1 MTPHEREV
9 MQMALETAEQIASAD
24 YRYWEELASLGGFER
39 WARSRVNHIAEA
51 LRTALAQ
58 PEKEWVGL
66 TDEEITECLQDVA
79 QAQFIKREGTTP
91 QRISRTIEAKLKEKN
106 T

>member
-1 MTPHEREV
+1 MTDREV
-9 MQMALETAEQIASAD
+9 MQMALDALVSSTGELHL
-24 YRYWEELASLGGFER
+24 RLASPTDMQL
-39 WARSRVNHIAEA
+39 VKNHKAIQA

>member
-1 MTPHEREV
+1 MTDREA
-9 MQMALETAEQIASAD
+9 MQMALTV
-24 YRYWEELASLGGFER
+24 LER
-39 WARSRVNHIAEA
+39 TYKMDSNDPQFQAVKA
-51 LRTALAQ
+51 LCTALAQ